1 MPVTKES
8 IKPGKYSTERGTIYV
23 VHSVSED
30 GERVKYS
37 IERMNAKWE
46 STTDFFIAGIKE
58 RISD

>member
-1 MPVTKES
+1 MRVR
-8 IKPGKYSTERGTIYV
+8 PGKYVTERGTIYV

-46 STTDFFIAGIKE
+46 SSTEYFINSVKE
-58 RISD
+58 RIDDD